1 MKKIQTDIPQKPILF
16 IEFWREE
23 NYKDVIYNEKVYTII
38 AGDDVGN
45 LIGIDDKGN
54 TFYIDT
60 EYKTMRYM
68 ADTAETLIKQLLYY
82 EKSCNN
88 ETYRNISDLELPE
101 FLAQFKRNLMRMDIS
116 AFKSE
121 ENFWSVIVEQM
132 ETGLL

>member
-1 MKKIQTDIPQKPILF
+1 MKKIQTDIPQKPILL
-16 IEFWREE
+16 IKFWQEE
-23 NYKDVIYNEKVYTII
+23 DYKDVIYNEKVYTVI

-45 LIGIDDKGN
+45 LVGIDNKGN
-54 TFYIDT
+54 AFYIDT
-60 EYKTMRYM
+60 EYKTVRYM
-68 ADTAETLIKQLLYY
+68 SDTAETLIKQLLYY
-82 EKSCNN
+82 EKSCND

-101 FLAQFKRNLMRMDIS
+101 FLAQFKKDLMRMDIS